1 MRDKDTII
9 LESLYGLVVEKAKDV
24 IEKLK
29 TLNVPE
35 EIINQFIAIDPTGQ
49 KNDAQALGTI
59 FSNQNP
65 NVNYLIALYKQ
76 FLKFKNKNNSQTKDF
91 PRQFDSI
98 EKLEV
103 TIRDLNSVDVLKLV
117 ADRQEALRLLSL
129 DPAAPKIEASIVAK
143 WINDGKRTLMPKDV
157 VDAYEQFVELKEQNI
172 EGAEDISKYKSYIE
186 LTEFIHQHFPE
197 TEKLDVGAKVNIT
210 KKPVYNDDEIAIWY
224 IANTNEAISIGN
236 ALIDMADVRT
246 PSKKTPANWCTTWSI
261 VGGGTNMF
269 MTYRTGEHYKW
280 TFYYTWSKKRKTGLK
295 ENTGS
300 DAIANDEY
308 VITAIGVTK
317 DKKYALTIAPNGTRS
332 TKPYSAL
339 VADMPELEGKEG
351 YFKYKPLTY
360 EEENRVLKFERLAR
374 YFNEEDFLNLNQ
386 TDQYE
391 YISAGYE
398 IPAKTYVKL
407 SKERKND
414 YLNIMAE
421 DLDREMPED
430 LEALLSENEMNRFLK
445 AHERAWENHLQGIV
459 AEL

>member
-65 NVNYLIALYKQ
+65 DVNYLIALYKQ

-91 PRQFDSI
+91 PRQFDSL

-103 TIRDLNSVDVLKLV
+103 TIRDLNSVEVLKLV
-117 ADRQEALRLLSL
+117 PDRQEANRLLAL
-129 DPAAPKIEASIVAK
+129 DPATPKIEASIVAK
-143 WINDGKRTLMPKDV
+143 WINDGKRTLLPKDV

-172 EGAEDISKYKSYIE
+172 EGSEDISKYKSYIE
-186 LTEFIHQHFPE
+186 LTEFIHQHVQE
-197 TEKLDVGAKVNIT
+197 DSGENDLGAKVNIT
-210 KKPVYNDDEIAIWY
+210 KKPVYNDDEIAIWH
-224 IANTNEAISIGN
+224 IANTNESISIGN
-236 ALIDMADVRT
+236 ALIDMNDVRT
-246 PSKKTPANWCTTWSI
+246 PQGKSPANWCTTWSI
-261 VGGGTNMF
+261 AGGGTNLF
-269 MTYRTGEHYKW
+269 MSYRTNSKW
-280 TFYYTWSKKRKTGLK
+280 TFYYTWSKKRKKGFK
-295 ENTGS
+295 ENTGTK
-300 DAIANDEY
+300 AVANDKY
-308 VITAIGVTK
+308 VITAIGVTG
-317 DKKYALTIAPNGTRS
+317 DKTYSLTPAPNDTQS
-332 TKPYSAL
+332 AKPFSSL

-360 EEENRVLKFERLAR
+360 EEENKIVKFERLAR
-374 YFNEEDFLNLNQ
+374 YFNEEQFLALTQ
-386 TDQYE
+386 ADQYE

-421 DLDREMPED
+421 NLDREMPED
-430 LEALLSENEMNRFLK
+430 MEAVLDEKEMKRYLFI
-445 AHERAWENHLQGIV
+445 HERAWENHLQGV
-459 AEL
+459 EAAL